1 MLKKEGR
8 PCPMQWILLCVQNLY
23 HDIVWLQLSVVK
35 IENTVELNQLSMCQC
50 YLCVNVIYVSM
61 LSVCQCYLCV
71 NVIYVSV
78 LSMC

>member
-35 IENTVELNQLSMCQC
+35 IENTVELNQLSMC
-50 YLCVNVIYVSM
+50 
-61 LSVCQCYLCV
+61 
-71 NVIYVSV
+71 
-78 LSMC
+78 